1 MKIDDLLREADSI
14 IEKKASKNEPKVPV
28 ASSSDEVTKIAELLL
43 QADETMQEELNKK
56 ASAPVEVNANA
67 ENDLHVKIASAL
79 VITEVL
85 NNVEKFEKIAQ
96 FEEKAKAAGHS
107 QMEIDKFIVEKFL

>member
-1 MKIDDLLREADSI
+1 MKLDELLREADGI
-14 IEKKASKNEPKVPV
+14 IEKKASKNAPKIPV
-28 ASSSDEVTKIAELLL
+28 ASSTDEVTKIAELLI
-43 QADETMQEELNKK
+43 QADKDMQDQLKV
-56 ASAPVEVNANA
+56 ASAPAEVKPTA
-67 ENDLHVKIASAL
+67 EEDLHVKIASAF